1 MTQDFILKTFFN
13 TPSAII
19 APPPF
24 IYLSALSLGIIFHLL
39 YPVTLSNA
47 GFLLKIIGIFFLSMS
62 GIFAYWAFATMRS
75 LGTSPDPRKPSTALS
90 THGAFAYSRNP
101 IYVAMTGLYLG
112 ISLIINSLWLVLF
125 LIPTLILMQWGVI
138 VREERYL
145 TEKFGQEYIA
155 YTQQVRR
162 WL

>member
-1 MTQDFILKTFFN
+1 MGVLLML
-13 TPSAII
+13 
-19 APPPF
+19 
-24 IYLSALSLGIIFHLL
+24 LSGVFVS
-39 YPVTLSNA
+39 
-47 GFLLKIIGIFFLSMS
+47 
-62 GIFAYWAFATMRS
+62 WAFITMRN

-90 THGAFAYSRNP
+90 TNGAFAYSRNP

-125 LIPTLILMQWGVI
+125 LIPTLFLMQWGVI

-145 TEKFGQEYIA
+145 SAQFGEA
-155 YTQQVRR
+155 YTEYTQRVRR

>member
-1 MTQDFILKTFFN
+1 MKTFFS

-24 IYLSALSLGIIFHLL
+24 IYLSALSLGIIFHLF
-39 YPVTLSNA
+39 YPLHLTSSSL
-47 GFLLKIIGIFFLSMS
+47 LLKSMGVLLMLLSGVFVS
-62 GIFAYWAFATMRS
+62 WAFITMRN

-90 THGAFAYSRNP
+90 TNGAFAYSRNP

-125 LIPTLILMQWGVI
+125 LIPTLFLMQWGVI

-145 TEKFGQEYIA
+145 SAQFGEA
-155 YTQQVRR
+155 YTEYTQRVRR